1 MHLHE
6 KRCIKRA
13 GVAGIAL
20 RVGMKRLKNFNFSK
34 VMILYESSV
43 YILTF
48 FHHKD
53 GWDGFNESEFRS
65 RYR

>member
-20 RVGMKRLKNFNFSK
+20 RAEGAMNVKEKIKGKYK
-34 VMILYESSV
+34 VQVTIL
-43 YILTF
+43 
-48 FHHKD
+48 
-53 GWDGFNESEFRS
+53 
-65 RYR
+65 

>member
-20 RVGMKRLKNFNFSK
+20 RARGANMFFNAARGNIA
-34 VMILYESSV
+34 V
-43 YILTF
+43 T
-48 FHHKD
+48 
-53 GWDGFNESEFRS
+53 
-65 RYR
+65 

>member
-20 RVGMKRLKNFNFSK
+20 RAMVVNMYQELIKNYLKNFLVDRYLLVVSFSE
-34 VMILYESSV
+34 I
-43 YILTF
+43 
-48 FHHKD
+48 
-53 GWDGFNESEFRS
+53 
-65 RYR
+65 